1 VSDKRASPD
10 NEEVP
15 TARAEQLLAERALV
29 IRDRPGSTQ
38 DDEALLWLAEFPLGD
53 DVYAVPLASMR
64 AALPLKGVT
73 SVPLAPAHVVGIL
86 RFQGQAIA
94 VLSLASLLGNPGWR
108 EDPQTLLVLE
118 MGGGRLV
125 AIDCEQIPRP
135 TAVPL
140 RMLEQA
146 RSRSASQARAILEL
160 QTADRRQILL
170 LDLHR
175 LLERRRDRRDEA

>member
-1 VSDKRASPD
+1 MDL
-10 NEEVP
+10 EEEAATP
-15 TARAEQLLAERALV
+15 EARRLLAERAIAL
-29 IRDRPGSTQ
+29 RDKPVAAEGAET
-38 DDEALLWLAEFPLGD
+38 LFWIAEFPLGD

-73 SVPLAPAHVVGIL
+73 SVPLAPAHVVGVL
-86 RFQGQAIA
+86 RFQGQAVA

-118 MGGGRLV
+118 LGGGRLV
-125 AIDCEQIPRP
+125 AFDCEQIPRP
-135 TAVPL
+135 TAIPSKVI
-140 RMLEQA
+140 EQA
-146 RSRSASQARAILEL
+146 RGRSASQTRAVLEL

-175 LLERRRDRRDEA
+175 LLERRRDRRDET

>member
-1 VSDKRASPD
+1 MSNWRKDL
-10 NEEVP
+10 EEEAP
-15 TARAEQLLAERALV
+15 TAQAQTLLSERALV
-29 IRDRPGSTQ
+29 IRDKPASIEG
-38 DDEALLWLAEFPLGD
+38 DETLFWLAEFPLGD
-53 DVYAVPLASMR
+53 EIYAVPLASMR

-86 RFQGQAIA
+86 RFQGQAVA

-125 AIDCEQIPRP
+125 AFDCEQIPRP
-135 TAVPL
+135 TAIAGRVI
-140 RMLEQA
+140 EQA
-146 RSRSASQARAILEL
+146 RSRSNSQARAILEL
-160 QTADRRQILL
+160 QTADRRQIQL